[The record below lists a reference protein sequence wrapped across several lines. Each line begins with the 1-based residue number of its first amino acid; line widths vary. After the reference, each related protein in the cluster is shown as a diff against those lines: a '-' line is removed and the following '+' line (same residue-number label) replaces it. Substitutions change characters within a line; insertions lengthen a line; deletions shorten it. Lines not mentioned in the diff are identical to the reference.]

1 MAFASSLER
10 TVLPPLAPDQLERGI
25 GNGSTVEGVCVG
37 CVGYVD
43 EVGWEGYE
51 AERENVPLPGWELE
65 WAREP
70 WKQSPPCILDI
81 YEVGP

>member
-10 TVLPPLAPDQLERGI
+10 TVLPVLAPDQLGRGM
-25 GNGSTVEGVCVG
+25 GKGSTVEGACIG

-51 AERENVPLPGWELE
+51 AEREKVVPFPRWVLE
-65 WAREP
+65 WACEPRE
-70 WKQSPPCILDI
+70 
-81 YEVGP
+81 